1 MDCTRRRGMSPE
13 PLLME
18 YVRALAA
25 RGWVQVPTTRETSA
39 IIFVRGTH
47 LLDRIKVVRGHWS
60 HDHFDGASWQEKARG
75 DDAAS
80 LARHITEHFRSRG

>member
-1 MDCTRRRGMSPE
+1 MSDE
-13 PLLME
+13 SLLME

-39 IIFVRGTH
+39 VIFVRGTH
-47 LLDRIKVVRGHWS
+47 LLDRIKVLRGQWS
-60 HDHFDGASWQEKARG
+60 HHHFDGTSWHEEARG

-80 LARHITEHFRSRG
+80 LSRYITVHFRSSG